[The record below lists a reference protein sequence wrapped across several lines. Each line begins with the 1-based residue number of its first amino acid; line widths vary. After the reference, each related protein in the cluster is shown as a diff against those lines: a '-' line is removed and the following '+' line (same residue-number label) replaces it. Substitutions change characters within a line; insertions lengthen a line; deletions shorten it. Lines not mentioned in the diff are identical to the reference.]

1 MVLSSLILLG
11 SGSRADLVNEAFVEL
26 LAADQGNLKITDIGI
41 SSVFFLQKGANGF
54 ADDIDRDS
62 DKGRD
67 EKMPPFRLLSAAQTL
82 QRKKSS
88 RA

>member
-1 MVLSSLILLG
+1 MLSSLILLG

-41 SSVFFLQKGANGF
+41 SGVFFLQKGANGF

-62 DKGRD
+62 DKG
-67 EKMPPFRLLSAAQTL
+67 
-82 QRKKSS
+82 
-88 RA
+88 